1 MKKTLSIFLAVA
13 MVLGAALTVNA
24 ATAVDVTLTSP
35 TITKAAG
42 SCEKAGAVT
51 FSFPAGA
58 VITAGDWWYMD
69 LPENATLCKPI
80 NYLIV
85 GNQVALAADTYV
97 GVSSTDPTEVWF
109 QDLGMAIG
117 GSTGLLGT
125 GSTNAGPLSVA
136 YSGSGS
142 NYGGVVAAT
151 GNLAIRVL
159 GNSGSRRVTLYVAA
173 DGADA
178 AAGTLT
184 VQADNTLRIKILD
197 GSQHNSAVADSSD
210 TRLITD
216 TNGATFSTTNALT
229 TSTTGVYTMYGQ
241 HTGDTLNAPTA
252 ATGNE
257 FVGTAGGQVPFVENT
272 LCINAENA
280 AGNLFVS
287 FASKNDIFTFTGD
300 SQIAHT
306 GSSASFTLTTCVG
319 KTTSVDQIELS
330 EQSACNFD
338 YETAGT
344 ANAANNYCTTHSAGI
359 IYIESDST
367 FGELDD
373 LFDITIESDTT
384 GVYFSGAAAIT
395 GFTSA
400 QDVCADT
407 GTAVVST
414 TQICNGSTCTG
425 ISYATNACSVAATF
439 QSDTIKTVG
448 GAIAGVHNYQT
459 LAFNFADFVYDSS
472 VVAAGTEVDLTITL
486 SKYPC
491 GTIFSDDLTI
501 GTFVT
506 ECTSAASG
514 STTLLFPWFPGSQ
527 FVGWWSGYVIT
538 NGSTAAGT
546 AVLTATDVNG
556 NSASYTTASIP
567 AAGQFNASF
576 LTVAD
581 WTQASGNSANFD
593 GTENYIVQVV
603 CNFDMG
609 AGFAMLGNSTE
620 GVGYTAE
627 SSDW

>member
-1 MKKTLSIFLAVA
+1 MKKTLSILLAVA

-80 NYLIV
+80 DYLII
-85 GNQVALAADTYV
+85 GNGIAHAANTYV
-97 GVSSTDPTEVWF
+97 GVSSTDPTEVYF
-109 QDLGMAIG
+109 NNALNAIG
-117 GSTGLLGT
+117 GATDTWLDSVGT
-125 GSTNAGPLSVA
+125 DSGPLSVA
-136 YSGSGS
+136 YSGAGSQASG
-142 NYGGVVAAT
+142 VAIAN

-159 GNSGSRRVTLYVAA
+159 GESGSRRVTLYVAA
-173 DGADA
+173 DGRDA
-178 AAGTLT
+178 ATGTIT
-184 VQADNTLRIKILD
+184 VNADNTLRIKILD
-197 GSQHNSAVADSSD
+197 GAQHNSTVADASD
-210 TRLITD
+210 TRIITD
-216 TNGATFSTTNALT
+216 TDGTLYSSIDSVTESA
-229 TSTTGVYTMYGQ
+229 TGVYTMFGQ
-241 HTGDTLNAPTA
+241 HTGDAQ
-252 ATGNE
+252 NE
-257 FVGTAGGQVPFVENT
+257 VTTDEYIGAGGGQVPFVENT
-272 LCINAENA
+272 LCINAEDA

-338 YETAGT
+338 YETDGT
-344 ANAANNYCTTHSAGI
+344 ANAANNYCTTHDAGI
-359 IYIESDST
+359 IYLESDST

-373 LFDITIESDTT
+373 LFDIMIESDTS
-384 GVYFSGAAAIT
+384 GVYFSGAAAFT

-400 QDVCADT
+400 QDVCEDT

-414 TQICNGSTCTG
+414 TSICNGSTCTG
-425 ISYATNACSVAATF
+425 ISYATNDCSIAATF
-439 QSDTIKTVG
+439 QSDTIKTTG
-448 GAIAGVHNYQT
+448 GAISGVHNYQT

-472 VVAAGTEVDLTITL
+472 VVAAGTEVDITITL

-491 GTIFSDDLTI
+491 GTIFSDSLTI

-538 NGSTAAGT
+538 NGDTTAGT
-546 AVLTATDVNG
+546 AVITATDSDG

-567 AAGQFNASF
+567 AAGHFNASF
-576 LTVAD
+576 LTVSD
-581 WTQASGNSANFD
+581 WTQASGNTANFD
-593 GTENYIVQVV
+593 GTKNFIVQVT